1 METHSF
7 FISLVIILLTARLLA
22 ELAKKFQVPPVI
34 GELLAGIL
42 LGPSLLGWVDLTP
55 VIKLLAEIG
64 IILLLFEVG
73 LETDVMRLVRVGF
86 KSIVVAVAGFIFPF
100 LFGFLLSYLVFE
112 FSLLTSLFI
121 GGTLTA
127 TSIGITV
134 KVLGDLN
141 LQQSEEGRIVLGAG
155 VMDDVLGV
163 VLLALLYDFSLGG
176 SVSLLNAGGIFAF
189 IILFLLIAPISAKLL
204 SLVIERFHKVR
215 KVPGWLPTAIISLVM
230 FFAWLAHIVG
240 APEFL
245 GGFAAGLALSKYFF
259 FPFHQQKFADVSDF
273 NQKVH
278 EQITPIIR
286 LFTPIFF
293 VVVGLSINL
302 KEIDWGSSFIWIFSL
317 TLFVLAVLGKL
328 AGGWLTYGPWVRRWC
343 IGLAMIPRGEVGLV
357 FAELGLET
365 KILNHDIYAGLVFVI
380 ALTTLLPPFVLK
392 WVYKHY
398 GERLEEPISK

>member
-7 FISLVIILLTARLLA
+7 FISLVIILLTARFLA

-73 LETDVMRLVRVGF
+73 LETDVMRLVRVGL
-86 KSIVVAVAGFIFPF
+86 KSIVVAVAGFILPF
-100 LFGFLLSYLVFE
+100 LFGFLLSHLVFE
-112 FSLLTSLFI
+112 FSLLASLFI

-141 LQQSEEGRIVLGAG
+141 LQQSDEGRIVLGAG

-176 SVSLLNAGGIFAF
+176 DVSLLNAGKIFAF
-189 IILFLLIAPISAKLL
+189 IIFFLLVAPISAKLF
-204 SLVIERFHKVR
+204 SLIIERFHKVR
-215 KVPGWLPTAIISLVM
+215 KVPGWVPTTVISLIL

-259 FPFHQQKFADVSDF
+259 SPFGQQKFARVSDF

-293 VVVGLSINL
+293 VVVGLSMNL

-328 AGGWLTYGPWVRRWC
+328 AGGWLTFGPWVKRWC
-343 IGLAMIPRGEVGLV
+343 IGLAMVPRGEVGLI
-357 FAELGLET
+357 FAELGLES

-398 GERLEEPISK
+398 GDRLEEPISK

>member
-7 FISLVIILLTARLLA
+7 FLSLVIILLTARLLA

-42 LGPSLLGWVDLTP
+42 LGPSLLGWIDPTQ
-55 VIKLLAEIG
+55 VIKLLADIG

-73 LETDVMRLVRVGF
+73 LETDVMRLVRVGP
-86 KSIVVAVAGFIFPF
+86 KSIVVAVAGFILPF
-100 LFGFLLSYLVFE
+100 LFGFLLSHHFFE
-112 FSLLTSLFI
+112 FSLLASLFV

-134 KVLGDLN
+134 KVLADLN
-141 LQQSEEGRIVLGAG
+141 LQQSDAGRIVLGAG

-163 VLLALLYDFSLGG
+163 VLLAILYDFSLGG
-176 SVSLLNAGGIFAF
+176 SVSLMNAGRIFSF
-189 IILFLLIAPISAKLL
+189 IFFFLLIAPISAKFL
-204 SLVIERFHKVR
+204 STIIERFHKVR
-215 KVPGWLPTAIISLVM
+215 KVPGWVPTTIISLIL
-230 FFAWLAHIVG
+230 FFAWLAHLVG

-259 FPFHQQKFADVSDF
+259 FPFDQQKFTRMSDF

-293 VVVGLSINL
+293 VVVGLSMNL
-302 KEIDWGSSFIWIFSL
+302 KEIDWGSSFIWLFSL
-317 TLFVLAVLGKL
+317 VLFALAVLGKL
-328 AGGWLTYGPWVRRWC
+328 AGGWLIKGPWVKRCC
-343 IGLAMIPRGEVGLV
+343 IGLAMIPRGEVGLI
-357 FAELGLET
+357 FAELGLESQ
-365 KILNHDIYAGLVFVI
+365 ILSHDIYAGLVFVI

-392 WVYKHY
+392 WVHKHY
-398 GERLEEPISK
+398 GEYLEEP